1 MGENR
6 YIGLDDLEKINRKMS
21 ENIKDRKNKKN
32 RVKKERKS
40 IFDRF
45 STRENIIIFSF
56 LLIFL
61 ILAWNLVKSYD
72 PYDLIDYREINS
84 STLLNNS
91 SREYDRD
98 VYWILNEIVLN
109 ILYSSEVG
117 ETDIYANGEGLEES
131 LYYKFSTIEYYDA
144 LIKDYQKYLSKEK
157 YKEIANKV
165 IKNYKQNYNVEFK
178 VSTQVP
184 IKKVYKVNNLNNG
197 DFYLVELNTSLK
209 SYIGIQLIRET
220 SKFKIFYI
228 E

>member
-1 MGENR
+1 MGENI

-117 ETDIYANGEGLEES
+117 ETDIYAVTHN
-131 LYYKFSTIEYYDA
+131 
-144 LIKDYQKYLSKEK
+144 
-157 YKEIANKV
+157 NKRCKCHITV
-165 IKNYKQNYNVEFK
+165 
-178 VSTQVP
+178 TAA
-184 IKKVYKVNNLNNG
+184 
-197 DFYLVELNTSLK
+197 
-209 SYIGIQLIRET
+209 
-220 SKFKIFYI
+220 
-228 E
+228 